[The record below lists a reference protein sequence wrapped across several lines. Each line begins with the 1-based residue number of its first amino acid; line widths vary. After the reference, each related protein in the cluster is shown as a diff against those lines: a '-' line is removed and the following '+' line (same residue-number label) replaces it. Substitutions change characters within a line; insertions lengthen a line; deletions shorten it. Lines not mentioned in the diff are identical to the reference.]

1 LGGGLVKAAWFKRYR
16 EDELPAHFDRI
27 VQSWETANK
36 ATELSDFSI
45 CTTWGVR
52 DKKLCSSLNRPEM
65 PVVAEHGDAVFFVSL
80 WNASTAILVRFRRLR
95 RPEAMT
101 RAAGGN
107 LLAVSV
113 AAQAAD
119 EIKSGKWE
127 FTTQMQLPGQSA
139 PAGQAPGGNAPM
151 TRTACIDAA
160 NPIPAEAQCKVDQV
174 DRRGSLVT
182 WAMTCNS
189 PRGEIHSAGSARYAG
204 NTMEGIVTAQVPG
217 PNAQPIDTP
226 GHIAGRYLAPCD
238 AK

>member
-1 LGGGLVKAAWFKRYR
+1 
-16 EDELPAHFDRI
+16 
-27 VQSWETANK
+27 
-36 ATELSDFSI
+36 
-45 CTTWGVR
+45 
-52 DKKLCSSLNRPEM
+52 
-65 PVVAEHGDAVFFVSL
+65 
-80 WNASTAILVRFRRLR
+80 
-95 RPEAMT
+95 MT

-107 LLAVSV
+107 LLARSLATVSV
-113 AAQAAD
+113 AAQGAD

-127 FTTQMQLPGQSA
+127 FTTQMQLPGAVQSA
-139 PAGQAPGGNAPM
+139 PSGQAAGGNAPM
-151 TRTACIDAA
+151 TRIACIDAA

-204 NTMEGIVTAQVPG
+204 NTMEGTVTARVPG
-217 PNAQPIDTP
+217 PNGQPVDAP